1 MVVGGTCVVLKG
13 IAMESGV
20 MGEDT
25 VKSWKENRNHI
36 QRREKVVGL
45 VCTDLGGEMM
55 AALDLVAALTRQ
67 CVLPQNWLTTS
78 PKRIYGA
85 RHATG
90 VHSPAISRQIVVR
103 ESICSSALA
112 PPFGLLTTTQGKL
125 AVTQDH
131 LSDHTGTWI
140 ALVKLI
146 LYSFELAMKS
156 DLQSLLS
163 AFCTPMVHKSC
174 SRTRTLT
181 EPTHLVYRG

>member
-1 MVVGGTCVVLKG
+1 MVVCGACVVLKG

-45 VCTDLGGEMM
+45 VCIDLGGEMM

-67 CVLPQNWLTTS
+67 RVLPQNWLTTS
-78 PKRIYGA
+78 PKRRYGA

-90 VHSPAISRQIVVR
+90 VHSPATSRQIVVR

-112 PPFGLLTTTQGKL
+112 PPFGLLITAQGNL
-125 AVTQDH
+125 AVTQDY

-140 ALVKLI
+140 ALVELI
-146 LYSFELAMKS
+146 CIVSN
-156 DLQSLLS
+156 
-163 AFCTPMVHKSC
+163 
-174 SRTRTLT
+174 SR
-181 EPTHLVYRG
+181 